1 MLETEI
7 LQGFSRSEVFLT
19 LNRVRT
25 RFCKPPVS
33 EPTFYRWLG
42 ELGITPKFRYSVKE
56 VKRLQRLCLHYCQ
69 GGKTTNFQD
78 LED

>member
-1 MLETEI
+1 M
-7 LQGFSRSEVFLT
+7 

-25 RFCKPPVS
+25 RFSKPPLGRS
-33 EPTFYRWLG
+33 TSYRWCD